1 MMTSCSTRNASA
13 VSIERAAGDDVIVGG
28 VEYLLLEPKRM
39 VSIPWATGGSAIGAP
54 RNMSAATHDEGAQ
67 SADIALAR
75 RVIAGE
81 PSAQREVWDRYAPM
95 VHGVLRRALGAEH
108 DFDDLLQDVFLRV
121 FDRVVGLRE
130 LGALRSFI
138 YSVTIRVVR
147 WEIRRAQSRRRQAA
161 ALLHHDGSG
170 VVTVDHETRDL
181 LARVEA
187 VLAGMPQKE
196 RAVFVLV
203 HVEGQA
209 LAEIAEGLG
218 ISLSTAK
225 RWLKRGVHRIEA
237 RIDEDAQLAILL
249 QGKGRAPR

>member
-1 MMTSCSTRNASA
+1 
-13 VSIERAAGDDVIVGG
+13 
-28 VEYLLLEPKRM
+28 M
-39 VSIPWATGGSAIGAP
+39 VSIPWLTGGSAIGDP
-54 RNMSAATHDEGAQ
+54 GDMSAATHDQGAEN
-67 SADIALAR
+67 AEIALAR
-75 RVIAGE
+75 RVVAGE
-81 PSAQREVWDRYAPM
+81 PSAQREVWDRYARM
-95 VHGVLRRALGAEH
+95 VHGVLRRALGADH

-121 FDRVVGLRE
+121 FDRVAGLRE

-181 LARVEA
+181 LARVEG
-187 VLAGMPQKE
+187 VLDRMPQKE

-203 HVEGQA
+203 HVEGQG

-225 RWLKRGVHRIEA
+225 RWLKRGVRRIEE
-237 RIDEDAQLAILL
+237 RIDKDAQLEILL
-249 QGKGRAPR
+249 QGGPRR